1 MKNMY
6 NVLEGM
12 PYFILTMF
20 KFCGQ
25 NKKNQGDQGGRI
37 QLTYIKKKESTNQC
51 EWQRKETKG
60 GYQEGIFFFS
70 KSNEKKKNGVKWK
83 DLEVDTLIVIQGEI
97 NAKFSN
103 SAKKQ
108 GRILLFL

>member
-1 MKNMY
+1 
-6 NVLEGM
+6 
-12 PYFILTMF
+12 MF

-60 GYQEGIFFFS
+60 GYQEGRIFFS
-70 KSNEKKKNGVKWK
+70 KSDEEKNNGLKRK
-83 DLEVDTLIVIQGEI
+83 DLEVDILIAIQGEMD
-97 NAKFSN
+97 AKFSKR
-103 SAKKQ
+103 AKKKVC
-108 GRILLFL
+108 F